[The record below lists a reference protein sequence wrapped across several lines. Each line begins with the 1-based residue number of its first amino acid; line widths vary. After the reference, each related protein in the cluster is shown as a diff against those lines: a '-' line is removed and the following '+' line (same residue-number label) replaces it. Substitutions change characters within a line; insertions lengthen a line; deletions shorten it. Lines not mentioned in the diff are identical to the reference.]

1 MKQTPPTAL
10 PDWAYFLDVDG
21 TLLEIAARPNEVN
34 VPPELTMLLTHARS
48 LCNGALA
55 VVSGRAIGELDRL
68 FSLPQL
74 PAAGQ
79 HGLEIRDALGNLR
92 RHNPPPEPLQE
103 AVGRLGPLQNR
114 HRGLLLEDK
123 GATLAVH
130 YRQAPALGSYL
141 GRLLGQLTTTHP
153 HLRLQPGKYVYE
165 LKPAGF
171 DKGTAIAEL
180 MATPPFIGRL
190 PVFIGDDLTD
200 EHGFEEVNRMGGLSI
215 KVGKGPTCAH
225 YRLSDVH
232 AVRNWLHGMTMKA
245 EPN

>member
-1 MKQTPPTAL
+1 MRQTPPPAL

-21 TLLEIAARPNEVN
+21 TLLDIAATPDEVH
-34 VPPELTMLLTHARS
+34 VPPELASLLLRARS
-48 LCNGALA
+48 RCDGALA
-55 VVSGRAIGELDRL
+55 VVSGRAIEELDQL
-68 FSLPQL
+68 FDLPQL

-79 HGLEIRDALGNLR
+79 HGLEIRDAHGNLR
-92 RHNPPPEPLQE
+92 RHIPPPEPLQE
-103 AVGRLGPLQNR
+103 AVDRLGPLQHR

-141 GRLLGQLTTTHP
+141 GRMLGQLTSAHP
-153 HLRLQPGKYVYE
+153 NLRLQPGKYVYE
-165 LKPAGF
+165 LKPANF

-180 MATPPFIGRL
+180 MATPPFANRR

-215 KVGKGPTCAH
+215 KVGKGRTYAH
-225 YRLSDVH
+225 YRLPGVH
-232 AVRNWLHGMTMKA
+232 AVRSWLHDMTTYSSR
-245 EPN
+245 